1 LKLNAKGPPYQEWR
15 RRGQFYKMSTYG
27 DCAIQFIMARLPAKT
42 RGRDVAAEVASWYA
56 LP

>member
-1 LKLNAKGPPYQEWR
+1 
-15 RRGQFYKMSTYG
+15 MSTYG

-42 RGRDVAAEVASWYA
+42 RGRDVAAEVASWYT